1 MRGLSGV
8 VIELTRPGGEYG
20 AGASSVQMALRDLNE
35 GGGITGCKLVTDRRD
50 SQSQG
55 TVASTRR
62 SPLTPNDRNGSRAA
76 CPVLRTAGLLCPQE
90 RPLVRL
96 LQSHEFSAK
105 VRLAVITSGAAVSP
119 DRLLRKVHKVQVGLP
134 QPPTTSRLAGDFLAP
149 LREELGKVDVST
161 VSDTLQP

>member
-62 SPLTPNDRNGSRAA
+62 SPLTPNDRNGSWLCENGRGQ
-76 CPVLRTAGLLCPQE
+76 TA
-90 RPLVRL
+90 
-96 LQSHEFSAK
+96 
-105 VRLAVITSGAAVSP
+105 
-119 DRLLRKVHKVQVGLP
+119 LRKLI
-134 QPPTTSRLAGDFLAP
+134 
-149 LREELGKVDVST
+149 
-161 VSDTLQP
+161 LQMGN